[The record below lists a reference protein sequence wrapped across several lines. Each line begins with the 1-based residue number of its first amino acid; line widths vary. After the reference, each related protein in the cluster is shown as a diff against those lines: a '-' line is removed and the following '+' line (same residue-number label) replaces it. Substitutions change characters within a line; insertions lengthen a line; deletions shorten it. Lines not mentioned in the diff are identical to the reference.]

1 MILAFDIYIQDNK
14 LLGGESGSTEKAV
27 EEAQKWDVD
36 IAYGYE
42 AIELSAAETDPN
54 VKTILSQIDSRY
66 APLVKNKILES
77 IERLELKTGKL
88 NYKILY
94 LDPISHLTL
103 KFIVYYD
110 PILRKV
116 LLLNT
121 VNLPSSQ
128 QFQELSE
135 AEKMTDPL
143 VTEILKLLNNLHK
156 EEMTDY
162 KLQCVSRGLIENNVV
177 EYHVTWSAHGL
188 QYRSF
193 VRSFS
198 GSLQEISFGEIQT
211 ISLDHYRLDEF

>member
-1 MILAFDIYIQDNK
+1 M
-14 LLGGESGSTEKAV
+14 
-27 EEAQKWDVD
+27 
-36 IAYGYE
+36 
-42 AIELSAAETDPN
+42 
-54 VKTILSQIDSRY
+54 
-66 APLVKNKILES
+66 
-77 IERLELKTGKL
+77 LELKSGKL

-94 LDPISHLTL
+94 SDSLTHLTL

-135 AEKMTDPL
+135 EEKMKDPL

-162 KLQCVSRGLIENNVV
+162 KLQCVSRGLLESSAI
-177 EYHVTWSAHGL
+177 EYHVTWTSHGF

-211 ISLDHYRLDEF
+211 ISLDHYRLDEFEKMFILSYQKLNDEELKTDSNFQLAFQALKSSNATLNAAALIGVAQKPLGLGYIYQIFQRTSRGIIFRS